1 MFNLYINF
9 PLFQYN
15 QIYDVVIS
23 ADEIGMIEY
32 WCGAKKEFQTP
43 DNVAFESKLDTDLF
57 EFVKNNTFPRC
68 MTVSPQGHQFATIG
82 ADKKVSI
89 FLMYYKKKKK

>member
-1 MFNLYINF
+1 M
-9 PLFQYN
+9 
-15 QIYDVVIS
+15 VIS

-82 ADKKVSI
+82 ADKKVSFFSLI
-89 FLMYYKKKKK
+89 CCGKERKCSESQAQ